1 MTHRGIAKTPPTP
14 CCRPGSSLIFWF
26 LFAMIGWITLWKQ
39 ALWNLRL
46 FSLKRLL
53 IELIAR
59 YPRVESN
66 CA

>member
-1 MTHRGIAKTPPTP
+1 
-14 CCRPGSSLIFWF
+14 
-26 LFAMIGWITLWKQ
+26 MIGWITLWKQ